1 MNDGTLEDGATLL
14 EFPCE
19 FPLKIVGLTR
29 DDFAQSILEIVLRHA
44 PDFDA
49 SAMGMRSSSKG
60 KYLSLTCT
68 IRATSKRQLD
78 ALYTELSRHDMV
90 SMVL

>member
-1 MNDGTLEDGATLL
+1 MNDGTLEDGPTLL

-60 KYLSLTCT
+60 GKMRKGDAF
-68 IRATSKRQLD
+68 RALNSFNEIFQTSFIEQNQ
-78 ALYTELSRHDMV
+78 TT
-90 SMVL
+90 